1 MIRYYAKL
9 LINNTPYME
18 ILSLMVVLGLLFTGM
33 TLSDGAFQASQLPD
47 TLYLPFFF
55 NPLQG
60 TLLFMFQFALALLMA
75 IPYGKLSSIERRV
88 MPLLLSRHKRRTLL
102 LSRSIVV
109 FLSCALLLIACEGS
123 SLLCA
128 DISVGHTDFHSY
140 ASYIVPSNDYLIQ
153 ITTPFAMMVYNQPS
167 QATLFYMTYS
177 AIIFGLLGLF
187 TYHLGKLV
195 AQVRLTYIF
204 AFLFL
209 LINFLFTNDFMSL
222 ADVMHPFTYS
232 GESLLKNV
240 PFLMVIYFILL
251 LGGSLIVYY
260 KSYHSITP

>member
-1 MIRYYAKL
+1 MYPAK
-9 LINNTPYME
+9 
-18 ILSLMVVLGLLFTGM
+18 S
-33 TLSDGAFQASQLPD
+33 
-47 TLYLPFFF
+47 FFIYVKF
-55 NPLQG
+55 NIIV
-60 TLLFMFQFALALLMA
+60 FQFALALLMA

-128 DISVGHTDFHSY
+128 SISVGHTDFHSY

-153 ITTPFAMMVYNQPS
+153 ITTP
-167 QATLFYMTYS
+167 
-177 AIIFGLLGLF
+177 
-187 TYHLGKLV
+187 
-195 AQVRLTYIF
+195 
-204 AFLFL
+204 
-209 LINFLFTNDFMSL
+209 

-251 LGGSLIVYY
+251 IGSSLIVYY